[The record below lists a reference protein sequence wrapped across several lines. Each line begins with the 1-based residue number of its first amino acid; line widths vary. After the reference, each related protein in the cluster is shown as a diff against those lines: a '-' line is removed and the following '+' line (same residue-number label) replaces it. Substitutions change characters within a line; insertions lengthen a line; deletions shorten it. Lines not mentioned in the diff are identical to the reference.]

1 MQDLY
6 FDSSTHS
13 YYYKGEKKPCVS
25 DVLKMVDVI
34 ALEGIPQRNLET
46 AAEGGTRVHEQTELL
61 EVGLADRNDE
71 DWRDEN
77 YDILGYIDAYENFLI
92 EHEELP
98 IALEESVYSEEYD
111 LAGTIDIVKYIDGN
125 LAIID
130 KKTSKT
136 ISKLRSELQLNIY
149 RLLWNS
155 THPDMQV
162 KELYILQLQED
173 SGNRFI
179 PIEVREDLAIR
190 YINQFKEIKG
200 DFKL

>member
-34 ALEGIPQRNLET
+34 ALEGIPQKNLET
-46 AAEGGTRVHEQTELL
+46 AAERGTRVHEQTELL
-61 EVGLADRNDE
+61 EVGLADRDDE

-111 LAGTIDIVKYIDGN
+111 LAGTIADNHRSVFVPFAEFSDITAVSKHQTFSF
-125 LAIID
+125 LA
-130 KKTSKT
+130 
-136 ISKLRSELQLNIY
+136 RN
-149 RLLWNS
+149 
-155 THPDMQV
+155 
-162 KELYILQLQED
+162 
-173 SGNRFI
+173 
-179 PIEVREDLAIR
+179 
-190 YINQFKEIKG
+190 
-200 DFKL
+200 